1 MWMDKHKNSLE
12 KSRSPSFCFSQLFI
26 SVLCQEGRND
36 LTILYSLLQK
46 IFFFTALGTL
56 FPHSLST
63 KERLAQFKHLG
74 CSNADANSERPA
86 VFGSCL
92 NAAIGRHPQ
101 VQMQHGE
108 ILRSTVKLN
117 HAIKHS
123 CTSHMLGISQLH
135 SLSPQAHTVRNNHSL
150 CNQQPCDNF
159 IFSFKT
165 SKQVWIQKNC
175 SSITVTLS

>member
-1 MWMDKHKNSLE
+1 MDKHKNSLG

-26 SVLCQEGRND
+26 SVLSQEGTND
-36 LTILYSLLQK
+36 LRILYSLLQK
-46 IFFFTALGTL
+46 IFFFAALGTL
-56 FPHSLST
+56 FPHCLPT
-63 KERLAQFKHLG
+63 KERLAQFKHPG

-86 VFGSCL
+86 TFGSYL
-92 NAAIGRHPQ
+92 NAATGRHPQ

-108 ILRSTVKLN
+108 ILRSTVKLV

-135 SLSPQAHTVRNNHSL
+135 SLSPQAHTETIHSL

-165 SKQVWIQKNC
+165 TKQVWI
-175 SSITVTLS
+175 